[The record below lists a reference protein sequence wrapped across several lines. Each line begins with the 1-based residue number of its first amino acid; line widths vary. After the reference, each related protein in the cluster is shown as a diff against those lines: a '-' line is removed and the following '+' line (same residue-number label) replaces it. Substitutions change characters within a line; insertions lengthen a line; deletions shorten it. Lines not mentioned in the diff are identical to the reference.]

1 MTLLATFKH
10 ISSKNADYGAAEA
23 YLTFEHDEFTMKPT
37 LDENGRLIPRE
48 DYRISSL
55 NCGDGD
61 FAVACMRANLRYEKN
76 QKREDV
82 KSHHYIISFDPRDGT
97 DNGLTVDRAQEL
109 GEQFCKAHF
118 PGHQALVC
126 THPDGHNHSGNIHV
140 HIVINSLRIYE
151 VPLLPYM
158 DRPADTREG
167 CKHRCTNAAM
177 EYFKSEVME
186 MCHREGLY
194 QIDLLNGSKER
205 ITEREYWAAKKGQLA
220 LDKEN
225 AVREAAGQPTKPTK
239 FETDKAKLRRTIRQ
253 ALSQAGSFDEFSSL
267 LLREGVTV
275 KESRGRL
282 SYLTPDRTKPITA
295 RKLGDDFDK
304 AIAKAAA
311 SPHRE
316 DKTLLWFC
324 RPSGTHCF
332 RERDVFL
339 KDTAPHNTWRF
350 YMEQTSDRV
359 LAYAIEL
366 TGKERG
372 KIKGNLYELDYSKHY
387 ERVKEKELPADTV
400 KLIYEHGERVQ
411 EAGRYFDGTP
421 DPQLGKFER
430 FEAVPNDPD
439 ALQSLLQEERRSR
452 EQLSPGD
459 FKAHIAALRDGL
471 IETEARRIVRE
482 MKRHYEPNSPNKT
495 HFMAELSPAFMR
507 LAATKDTDRLFSM
520 LPYKTL
526 SFSKIEGR
534 HGTYALIDK
543 GENRDREIRKPRPS
557 IRAQLKADKA
567 KTAPKKAAAKTKN
580 HDMEV

>member
-1 MTLLATFKH
+1 MPEQ
-10 ISSKNADYGAAEA
+10 SKFENMDLFASLEA
-23 YLTFEHDEFTMKPT
+23 IMKQNT
-37 LDENGRLIPRE
+37 GFYQSDLDI
-48 DYRISSL
+48 
-55 NCGDGD
+55 
-61 FAVACMRANLRYEKN
+61 
-76 QKREDV
+76 
-82 KSHHYIISFDPRDGT
+82 
-97 DNGLTVDRAQEL
+97 
-109 GEQFCKAHF
+109 
-118 PGHQALVC
+118 
-126 THPDGHNHSGNIHV
+126 
-140 HIVINSLRIYE
+140 
-151 VPLLPYM
+151 
-158 DRPADTREG
+158 
-167 CKHRCTNAAM
+167 
-177 EYFKSEVME
+177 
-186 MCHREGLY
+186 
-194 QIDLLNGSKER
+194 
-205 ITEREYWAAKKGQLA
+205 
-220 LDKEN
+220 DKE
-225 AVREAAGQPTKPTK
+225 
-239 FETDKAKLRRTIRQ
+239 I
-253 ALSQAGSFDEFSSL
+253 
-267 LLREGVTV
+267 
-275 KESRGRL
+275 
-282 SYLTPDRTKPITA
+282 
-295 RKLGDDFDK
+295 
-304 AIAKAAA
+304 IAKAAA

-482 MKRHYEPNSPNKT
+482 MKRHDTPNSPNKT
-495 HFMAELSPAFMR
+495 HFMVELSPAVMQ

-526 SFSKIEGR
+526 AFSKIEGR

-543 GENRDREIRKPRPS
+543 GDNRIMKISTPRPS